1 MAGTTSSLSRVD
13 KDEGGAVGAARGSKS
28 TKIQRHPFS
37 KKQAALLH
45 ALCHI
50 DGKQR
55 AAVLRSADDKLVK
68 SICECALNV
77 LHGVVQL
84 KDSEKNRLKKHKKI
98 LRRLADSRSRSKNKW
113 RLKKRDII
121 QSGGSFVPLL
131 LAPLISTVFEKILLS
146 KSNANN

>member
-1 MAGTTSSLSRVD
+1 MAGTTSLLSRVV
-13 KDEGGAVGAARGSKS
+13 KDGGGAVAASARGGKS
-28 TKIQRHPFS
+28 SRIPRPPIS

-55 AAVLRSADDKLVK
+55 DAVLRSADDKLVK

-84 KDSEKNRLKKHKKI
+84 KDSEKTRLKKHKKI
-98 LRRLADSRSRSKNKW
+98 LRRLAESRSRSKNKW
-113 RLKKRDII
+113 RLKKRAII
-121 QSGGSFVPLL
+121 
-131 LAPLISTVFEKILLS
+131 
-146 KSNANN
+146 